1 MGRLV
6 RFTTPN
12 AHKRI
17 FLYGDLVCGPWS
29 ESSDGAEDYAE
40 RIITRDTLGII
51 VGEYFCKRFN
61 TLFYG
66 VFTMKGDMG
75 WVHNKNVEFLDENG

>member
-66 VFTMKGDMG
+66 VFTMKGDIG
-75 WVHNKNVEFLDENG
+75 WVYNKNVEFLDENG